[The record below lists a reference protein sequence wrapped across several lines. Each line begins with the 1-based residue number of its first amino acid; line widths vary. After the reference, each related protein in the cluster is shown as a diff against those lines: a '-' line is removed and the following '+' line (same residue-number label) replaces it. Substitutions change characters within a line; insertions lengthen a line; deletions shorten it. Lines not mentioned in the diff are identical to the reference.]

1 MEWIINAIKEG
12 YNWVVSLEGIGTVTL
27 GSILTFVIQNVLK
40 NRSLLKANAK
50 YNALSTEYKKF
61 KDDANKSIEFFKK
74 SAEQYQLILDDVYDI
89 AIKLNENAKA
99 QNEAMLTAFN
109 SSNLNYSAK
118 KEVEKYLKPIITTVV
133 QEDEIKKDVSLPI
146 SNAVNEVVPNEVVEN
161 EQQKIIRIK

>member
-50 YNALSTEYKKF
+50 YNALSGEYKKF
-61 KDDANKSIEFFKK
+61 KEDSNKSIEFFKK
-74 SAEQYQLILDDVYDI
+74 SAEQYQLILDDVYDL

-99 QNEAMLTAFN
+99 QNEAMITAFN
-109 SSNLNYSAK
+109 NSNLNASAK
-118 KEVEKYLKPIITTVV
+118 KLVEEYLKPIIITVV